1 MKLNG
6 TPLCFIVT
14 YMTGKNEGKKGK
26 SIFSDNI
33 SQFCDISFREEKKT
47 QLVFS
52 AAALFMYVLC

>member
-1 MKLNG
+1 
-6 TPLCFIVT
+6 
-14 YMTGKNEGKKGK
+14 MTGKNEGKKGK